1 VNDPRLEQH
10 LVIHSAATLAL
21 AVLCGAAGG
30 LVVHSWAVGVLMVAT
45 VMTLG
50 VLAMR
55 LGPVR
60 RSINRV
66 ALAVVEGAR

>member
-1 VNDPRLEQH
+1 
-10 LVIHSAATLAL
+10 
-21 AVLCGAAGG
+21 
-30 LVVHSWAVGVLMVAT
+30 MVAT